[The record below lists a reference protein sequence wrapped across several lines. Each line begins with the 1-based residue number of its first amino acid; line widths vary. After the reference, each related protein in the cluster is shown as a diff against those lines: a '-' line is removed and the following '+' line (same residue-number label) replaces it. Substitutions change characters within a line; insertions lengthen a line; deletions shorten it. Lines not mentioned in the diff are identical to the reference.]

1 MKRRSFLRGAFQGS
15 SVVIGLPLFESMLNC
30 SGTAFADGTELPT
43 RFGIWFWGNGVRPD
57 YWTPLTTGTSWEPNE
72 ETEPLRSLRP
82 YLSVASGYDIK
93 TDSHP
98 HHSGMAGIFT
108 GRKYQKIG
116 DVRDTIASTFASQSV
131 DQIAADH
138 FMGQTP
144 FRSLEVGI
152 TKFHGTDEGSTF
164 QHLSHNGPNNFNP
177 STYSATQ
184 LFHRLFGLSQE
195 EGKKF
200 ARRSVLDVVYK
211 QSNKLSRRLGA
222 ADAIRLEQ
230 HLESIRTLELQLAYA
245 GNTCESIIEPFD
257 HPEQNGQEQI
267 EAKNNMMSDILAL
280 ALACDLSRVFS
291 VQFSTAG
298 SAVVFSQAGAVD
310 GLHGLCHTEALP
322 QPTVHAATT
331 MTMEHLAQF
340 LQKLRDTP
348 EGDGNLLTHSSILC
362 TSELT
367 DGYTHG
373 NFDFPLI
380 VAGLGS
386 GRLCGNMHHRSATSE
401 SATDVVLT
409 ALRGAGVEAESFG
422 ADEGYTTQSVSALES

>member
-15 SVVIGLPLFESMLNC
+15 SVVLGLPLLDATLNC
-30 SGTAFADGTELPT
+30 NGTAFADGVELPT
-43 RFGIWFWGNGVRPD
+43 RFGIWFWGNGVRSNV
-57 YWTPLTTGTSWEPNE
+57 WTPTSTGSNWEPNI
-72 ETEPLRSLRP
+72 ETEPLRTLRP

-93 TDSHP
+93 TATHP
-98 HHSGMAGIFT
+98 HHSGMSGIFT
-108 GRKYQKIG
+108 GQKYQKLG

-131 DQIAADH
+131 DQIAADY

-177 STYSATQ
+177 STYSAMQ

-211 QSNKLSRRLGA
+211 QTNRLSRRLGV

-230 HLESIRTLELQLAYA
+230 HLDSIRTLELQLTYA
-245 GNTCESIIEPFD
+245 ENDCESNVEPFD
-257 HPEQNGQEQI
+257 YPDQNGQEQI
-267 EAKNNMMSDILAL
+267 EEKNRIMSEILAL

-340 LQKLRDTP
+340 LQILKETP

-362 TSELT
+362 TSELS

-380 VAGLGS
+380 LAGHGS
-386 GRLCGNMHHRSATSE
+386 GRLVGNVHHRSSAAE

-409 ALRGAGVEAESFG
+409 ALRGAGVDADSFG
-422 ADEGYTTQSVSALES
+422 SEEGYTTQSVSELES